1 MNNLL
6 GIFTSSIGRKVL
18 MSLTGLFLVL
28 FLLIHVVGNLQLFRN
43 DDGYAFNTYTILMTS
58 NPLIKTVSYLLYA
71 TIVAHAVLA
80 LVLTL
85 KNMSARKKGYGQTSG
100 ATSKWSARNMGIL
113 GTIIL
118 VFIVVHMSNFWY
130 EYKFS
135 EVPWAQYLTNLETNE
150 TTFTDIT
157 DMVKQMPEKPNFK
170 SQEFSAGANKVL
182 IIKNL
187 YHEVKTDFQNEL
199 WLVCLYVFSMIALS
213 FHLLHG
219 FQSAF
224 QTLGIRH
231 KTYTPIIKFVGYA
244 FGIIVPILFAA
255 MPLYFYFNK

>member
-1 MNNLL
+1 MNNLV
-6 GIFTSSIGRKVL
+6 GMFTSSIGRKVL

-28 FLLIHVVGNLQLFRN
+28 FLLIHMVGNLQLFK
-43 DDGYAFNTYTILMTS
+43 DDNGYAFNTYTIFMTS
-58 NPLIKTVSYLLYA
+58 NPLIKTVSYLLYT
-71 TIVAHAVLA
+71 TIIAHAVLA
-80 LVLTL
+80 LILTL
-85 KNMSARKKGYGQTSG
+85 KNWSARKRGYGQTSG

-118 VFIVVHMSNFWY
+118 IFIVIHMSNFWY

-135 EVPWAQYLTNLETNE
+135 EVPWAQYVTNLETNE
-150 TTFTDIT
+150 TTFTDLTEQI
-157 DMVKQMPEKPNFK
+157 KAMPEKPKFK
-170 SQEFSAGANKVL
+170 SQEFLFQTNKVV

-187 YHEVKTDFQNEL
+187 YHEVKTDFQNEW
-199 WLVCLYVFSMIALS
+199 WLVLLYVVSMVALS

-224 QTLGIRH
+224 QTLGLRH

-244 FGIIVPILFAA
+244 FGIIVPIMFAA
-255 MPLYFYFNK
+255 MPLYFYFTK